1 MPDSSPSR
9 NRYRTKR
16 QTAAV
21 QRGAVVL
28 KGLCVVLLLLSLTL
42 VYAIL
47 FGAKGWQGYCHQRR
61 QVAAMTDAIHKLEEQ
76 NQQLFARIQN
86 LKTDPIAQERLVRQ
100 QLGWV
105 RHNEWVI
112 EFPPPHPPHSR

>member
-1 MPDSSPSR
+1 MPDSSPSP
-9 NRYRTKR
+9 NRYRAKR
-16 QTAAV
+16 QPAAL
-21 QRGAVVL
+21 QRGTSVL
-28 KGLCVVLLLLSLTL
+28 KGLCVLLSLLSLTL
-42 VYAIL
+42 IYAIG

-61 QVAAMTDAIHKLEEQ
+61 QVATMAGEIHKLQEQ
-76 NQQLFARIQN
+76 NQELFARIQK
-86 LKTDPIAQERLVRQ
+86 LKTDPIAQEQLVRQ